1 MEIQSHHLGPK
12 LKQIWPGDAV
22 ESFGDVELD
31 EKHGAL
37 DTVEVVCHPSGE
49 HEVVLDAAAFDERR
63 LGRANKFVNPPCET
77 HRKHLHEQLSSLT
90 KGVLV
95 HSRYGHIVLE
105 IKDLLG
111 SREFFPQ
118 KISRLQ
124 NRVADR
130 LAKYSRSER
139 ATAVWLGSAP
149 PCIEDIWP
157 LDCNS
162 IHM

>member
-1 MEIQSHHLGPK
+1 MQGM
-12 LKQIWPGDAV
+12 
-22 ESFGDVELD
+22 
-31 EKHGAL
+31 AL
-37 DTVEVVCHPSGE
+37 AMQHSDLPVVVQTDSSE
-49 HEVVLDAAAFDERR
+49 A
-63 LGRANKFVNPPCET
+63 
-77 HRKHLHEQLSSLT
+77 LSSLT
-90 KGVLV
+90 NGVLV

-124 NRVADR
+124 NRVVGR

>member
-1 MEIQSHHLGPK
+1 MQGMALAIQHSDLPVIV
-12 LKQIWPGDAV
+12 QTDSSEA
-22 ESFGDVELD
+22 
-31 EKHGAL
+31 
-37 DTVEVVCHPSGE
+37 
-49 HEVVLDAAAFDERR
+49 
-63 LGRANKFVNPPCET
+63 
-77 HRKHLHEQLSSLT
+77 LSSLT
-90 KGVLV
+90 NGALV
-95 HSRYGHIVLE
+95 QSRYGHVVLE

-111 SREFFPQ
+111 SREFSSQ